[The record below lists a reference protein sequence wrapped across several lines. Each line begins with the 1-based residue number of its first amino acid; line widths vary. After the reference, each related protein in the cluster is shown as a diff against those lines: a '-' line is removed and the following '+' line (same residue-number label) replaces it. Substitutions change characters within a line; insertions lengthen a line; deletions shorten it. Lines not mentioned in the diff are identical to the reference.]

1 MTIEDNASDVRLS
14 NWTLATDTKP
24 GERTAYP
31 TMPERAA
38 RHPERE
44 VRS

>member
-1 MTIEDNASDVRLS
+1 MKNEDNASDVRLS
-14 NWTLATDTKP
+14 NWTLATATRP
-24 GERTAYP
+24 GERPVCP
-31 TMPERAA
+31 TVPERAA

>member
-1 MTIEDNASDVRLS
+1 MTSESNASDVRLS
-14 NWTLATDTKP
+14 NWTSATGTKP
-24 GERTAYP
+24 GERPLCP

-38 RHPERE
+38 RHPEWD